1 MSRPLRVVIVDDE
14 PLALRRLEIA
24 LSEIPGVEIVG
35 RARDGEQGLEVIGQT
50 KPDLVF
56 LDVRMPSQSGLD
68 LAGTLQSA
76 GSPAVIFVTA
86 YGRYATD
93 AFDLAAVDYLLK
105 PVEFARLKTAV
116 DRARADLAA
125 RESSVRLAELNAVIA
140 ALREEADPV
149 AQRYESEIW
158 ITERGG
164 RVRVPVEE
172 IECFEAERDYVRIH
186 TGERSYLVRTSI
198 RSLTERLDPSL
209 FTRVHRSFLVQ
220 LDRVERIVRKNAG
233 ASALVLKS
241 GREVPIGRRF
251 QPALRD
257 RFRG

>member
-1 MSRPLRVVIVDDE
+1 MSKPLRVVIVDDE

-24 LSEIPGVEIVG
+24 LSEMPGVEIVG
-35 RARDGEQGLEVIGQT
+35 RARDGEQGLEVIGQAH
-50 KPDLVF
+50 PDLVF

-68 LAGTLQSA
+68 LAAALDSA
-76 GSPAVIFVTA
+76 GAPAVIFVTA

-116 DRARADLAA
+116 ERARVNLAA
-125 RESSVRLAELNAVIA
+125 RESSVRLAELNAVIT

-149 AQRYESEIW
+149 GPRYENEIW
-158 ITERGG
+158 ITERGS

-172 IECFEAERDYVRIH
+172 IDCFEAERDYVRIH

-198 RSLTERLDPSL
+198 RSLAERLDPSL

-220 LDRVERIVRKNAG
+220 LDQVERIVRKNAG

-241 GREVPIGRRF
+241 GREAPIGRRF
-251 QPALRD
+251 QPALRE
-257 RFRG
+257 RFRT